1 MKKENLSLISCTFL
15 DLKIDI
21 KNNSFDNSLYEKRG
35 DYNFKII
42 RLPNSSSDI
51 PKKMFISS
59 IVTEILRIARL
70 TSIFQSFLTTTQTL
84 IRRMI
89 GQGAQVLDIRTSLDR
104 TIKKHWEDFK
114 KYFLSSKIILS
125 SIFV

>member
-1 MKKENLSLISCTFL
+1 MISCTFL

-21 KNNSFDNSLYEKRG
+21 KNNSFATSLHDKRD
-35 DYNFKII
+35 DYNFKIV
-42 RLPNSSSDI
+42 RLPSSSSDI
-51 PKKMFISS
+51 PKKKLISS
-59 IVTEILRIARL
+59 IVTEILRIARV

-89 GQGAQVLDIRTSLDR
+89 GQGAQVLDIRTSLNR

-114 KYFLSSKIILS
+114 KYSLSSKIILS